1 MDMLS
6 PTDALRLDCCLEL
19 LALLSLAPQSSVALQ
34 CADFSETLEQAL
46 GASGGHIRLLE
57 PQRLQ
62 SAAPAIVP
70 KRSGYS

>member
-1 MDMLS
+1 MLS

-46 GASGGHIRLLE
+46 GASGGTYGCLSHRGFNL
-57 PQRLQ
+57 PLQ
-62 SAAPAIVP
+62 PLFLKGVATAD
-70 KRSGYS
+70 